1 MKQFINRCIVKILK
15 NTGAAQVAQV
25 RLHSGEVIDGLE
37 YQEQYGFTS
46 TAPKTNREG
55 VALFI
60 DGDRGNGF
68 LISVANRQYR
78 IKNLGDGEV
87 ALYDDKGQYVKILQD
102 GNIKVKA
109 NTRVLAECP
118 LFETTGNAKIGGN
131 LEVVGNTELK
141 QNLEVKLNTEM
152 KGTLEVKGL
161 ISGKGGLEVSGGS
174 GASVSGNINI
184 NGGNITADGISLKTH
199 KHGGVTAGGALT
211 GVAQ

>member
-1 MKQFINRCIVKILK
+1 MRQFINRCIVKIL
-15 NTGAAQVAQV
+15 NNSGALQVAQV

-37 YQEQYGFTS
+37 YQEAYGFTS
-46 TAPKTNREG
+46 TAPKNNREG

-68 LISVANRQYR
+68 LISVGNRKYR
-78 IKNLGDGEV
+78 LKNLGDGEV
-87 ALYDDKGQYVKILQD
+87 ALYDDKGQYVKLLQN

-118 LFETTGNAKIGGN
+118 LFEATGNAKIGGN

-141 QNLEVKLNTEM
+141 
-152 KGTLEVKGL
+152 GT
-161 ISGKGGLEVSGGS
+161 
-174 GASVSGNINI
+174 SVSGNINI
-184 NGGNITADGISLKTH
+184 NGGDITADGISLKTH
-199 KHGGVTAGGALT
+199 KHGGVAAGGALT